1 VTCTRV
7 GVTALLCR
15 GSGPTQIDSALV
27 DERRRNHWGWGYEDQ
42 RFSPAEVRAAA
53 GGLAA
58 HLELGE
64 VEVEDP
70 VSLEALT
77 LPAPRLAPP
86 RALAEICASDVHA
99 RASHA
104 WGKSYMDVVRGFRGC
119 FEHPPD
125 FVARPRDEHE
135 VERVLEWCA
144 AERVAAIPYG
154 GGTSVVGGVRP
165 EVGPSYNGAITL
177 DMGALGGV
185 LEVDPVSRSA
195 RIQAGASGP
204 ALERELGEHGL
215 SLRHFPQSFELSTL
229 GGWIATRAAGHFAT
243 VWTHIEDFV
252 ESVRAITPAGAWASR
267 RLPGSG
273 AGVSPDR
280 MLVGSEGTLGVITE
294 AWVRVQPRPHQRRSA
309 GVQFGDFA
317 SGAECVRALSQSGL
331 NPANCRLID
340 PREARITMAGDGSHA
355 LLVLGF
361 ESTDHPVD
369 ESLER
374 ALQICR
380 EHGGE
385 AQERGAESPPA
396 GAAGA
401 EAGGGRAGATGG
413 GAAVTGGAGVGGGGG
428 SASSGPGVVGGA
440 AAGGGDAVG
449 SWREAFLRAPYLR
462 DVFVAMGVISETF
475 ETAITWE
482 RFPTFHERVTAAA
495 EQALRAVG
503 ADHGGVS
510 CRFTHVYPDGPA
522 PYFTVL
528 ARGRRGE
535 EIEQWQE
542 IKRAV
547 SEVIVREGGTIT
559 HHHAVGR
566 DHRPWY
572 ERQRPEPFAAALR
585 GAKAAVDPQGILN
598 PGVLVDPL

>member
-1 VTCTRV
+1 MPV
-7 GVTALLCR
+7 
-15 GSGPTQIDSALV
+15 
-27 DERRRNHWGWGYEDQ
+27 RRRKHWGWGYEDEQ
-42 RFSPAEVRAAA
+42 PSPADVRATAA
-53 GGLAA
+53 GLAA

-64 VEVEDP
+64 VEVDDP
-70 VSLEALT
+70 VAPEAVA
-77 LPAPRLAPP
+77 LPAPRIAPP
-86 RALAEICASDVHA
+86 AELAEICATDVRA

-104 WGKSYMDVVRGFRGC
+104 YGKSYADVVRGFRGR
-119 FEHPPD
+119 FDDPPD
-125 FVARPRDEHE
+125 FVAAPRDERD

-144 AERVAAIPYG
+144 AARVAAIPYG
-154 GGTSVVGGVRP
+154 GGTSVVGGVQP
-165 EVGPSYNGAITL
+165 SVDPSYNGAVSIDLRGL
-177 DMGALGGV
+177 DRV

-204 ALERELGEHGL
+204 ELERQLGEHGL
-215 SLRHFPQSFELSTL
+215 TLRHFPQSFEFSTL

-252 ESVRAITPAGAWASR
+252 ESVRALTPVGVWQSR

-280 MLVGSEGTLGVITE
+280 MLAGSEGTLGVIVE
-294 AWVRVQPRPHQRRSA
+294 AWMRVQPRPTHRASA
-309 GVQFGDFA
+309 GVRFA
-317 SGAECVRALSQSGL
+317 SFARGAEAVRALAQSGL

-340 PREARITMAGDGSHA
+340 PHEARLTFAGDGSRA

-361 ESTDHPVD
+361 ESSDHPVD
-369 ESLER
+369 GALSR
-374 ALQICR
+374 ALDLCR

-385 AQERGAESPPA
+385 VGEGDREGT
-396 GAAGA
+396 GAAARPRSTGA
-401 EAGGGRAGATGG
+401 GGAGGGGRGG
-413 GAAVTGGAGVGGGGG
+413 GAGEAGEGDE
-428 SASSGPGVVGGA
+428 
-440 AAGGGDAVG
+440 GGDAVG

-482 RFPTFHERVTAAA
+482 RFPAFHERVRDAA
-495 EQALRAVG
+495 EQALRDVG
-503 ADHGGVS
+503 ARNGRVM
-510 CRFTHVYPDGPA
+510 CRFTHAYPDGVA

-535 EIEQWQE
+535 EVEQWAAV
-542 IKRAV
+542 KRAV
-547 SEVIVREGGTIT
+547 SDAILSGGGTIT

-572 ERQRPEPFAAALR
+572 DRQRPEPFAQALR
-585 GAKAAVDPQGILN
+585 GAKAAVDPAGIMN
-598 PGVLVDPL
+598 PGVLVDPLR